1 MKNGA
6 QYKFCGPINR
16 PDFFLKTRG
25 SQVAMAAA
33 IAPIDYTNVP
43 TEDLIVMAQA
53 HVLALNFKGLKVDS
67 RGSAL
72 AALLGI
78 CLHTDLQVH

>member
-1 MKNGA
+1 MKNSTWHR
-6 QYKFCGPINR
+6 FCGPINR

-43 TEDLIVMAQA
+43 TEDLLVMAQA
-53 HVLALNFKGLKVDS
+53 HVLALNFKGLKIDS

-78 CLHTDLQVH
+78 CQHTALQLH